1 MSDALKDIRDALSS
15 RTQHFVLP
23 KQWAAMR
30 KAEQIE
36 RDTGTK
42 ILHFEKGDFQ
52 GDEFY
57 PAPHIY
63 EACAKA
69 FTTATC
75 ATCRA
80 RVFPSCVTPSPR
92 R

>member
-57 PAPHIY
+57 PAPAHLRGL
-63 EACAKA
+63 CQGHSRWP
-69 FTTATC
+69 
-75 ATCRA
+75 RA
-80 RVFPSCVTPSPR
+80 LRAGPGPSR
-92 R
+92 AA